1 MALQI
6 RRGKWTPL
14 LPVAVRLMVVV
25 LPPLETLLR
34 GIDYITGDAPS
45 TTNSLTFVEQ
55 LLPLWAWGLLCIG
68 SAVTILTGFAGR
80 WPGPAILGFAVGG
93 STYLSLA
100 YGLALKTVERG
111 GDGFR
116 TPTMFVVFGLVFWGM
131 AWGYYQQIRA
141 DEKERQQDA
150 SS

>member
-1 MALQI
+1 MARIQ
-6 RRGKWTPL
+6 RGTWTPL
-14 LPVAVRLMVVV
+14 LPVAIRLLVVA

-34 GIDYITGDAPS
+34 GIDYVTGDQPS

-55 LLPLWAWGLLCIG
+55 LLPLWAWGVLCIG
-68 SAVTILTGFAGR
+68 SAVMILAGFAGR
-80 WPGPAILGFAVGG
+80 WPRPSIIGFAVGG

-116 TPTMFVVFGLVFWGM
+116 TPTMSIVFGLVFWGM
-131 AWGYYQQIRA
+131 AWGYYLQVRT
-141 DEKERQQDA
+141 DEKERVADGDA
-150 SS
+150 

>member
-1 MALQI
+1 MARIQ
-6 RRGKWTPL
+6 RGTWTPL
-14 LPVAVRLMVVV
+14 LPVAIRLLVVA

-34 GIDYITGDAPS
+34 GIDYVTGDQPS

-55 LLPLWAWGLLCIG
+55 LLPLWAWGVLCIG
-68 SAVTILTGFAGR
+68 SAVMILAGFAGR
-80 WPGPAILGFAVGG
+80 WPHPAIVGFALGG

-116 TPTMFVVFGLVFWGM
+116 TPTMFIVFGLVFWGM
-131 AWGYYQQIRA
+131 AWGYYLQVRT
-141 DEKERQQDA
+141 DEKERDA
-150 SS
+150 DGDA